1 LYRRGPVK
9 TFFTKSQK
17 PSTLW
22 AMDLLGA
29 MDTFVRVVD
38 AGSLSKA
45 ARALHVTPA
54 AVSRQ
59 LTALEQELGVSL
71 LVRTTRQI
79 AVTEEGRRF
88 YEHAVRTVSE
98 AEEARAAVRADRAVS
113 GLLTV
118 SVPTALGLS
127 LLDLTAAELVAENP
141 GLRIDLR
148 LEDRPV
154 DLLAE
159 GVDVAVR
166 AGLPPPDR
174 TTLVAQALCSGDR
187 VVVAAP
193 SYVRAHGEPRT
204 PAELSKHDA
213 LVHLHAGADLGV
225 WSLGSGTRSTS
236 IEVTGSFRSNAL
248 HTLRNAAVSGAG
260 IALLPWFV
268 VGDDVE
274 ARRLRVLPLGG
285 WAPPSQQVHALV
297 RAEAKMRARVRVF
310 VERARERLT
319 ERLRR
324 PVS

>member
-1 LYRRGPVK
+1 V
-9 TFFTKSQK
+9 
-17 PSTLW
+17 
-22 AMDLLGA
+22 DLLGA

-59 LTALEQELGVSL
+59 LSALEQDLGASL

-79 AVTEEGRRF
+79 SVTEEGRRF
-88 YEHAVRTVSE
+88 YEHAVRTVNE
-98 AEEARAAVRADRAVS
+98 AEEARAAVRADRSVT

-127 LLDLTAAELVAENP
+127 LLDLTAAELIAEHP

-159 GVDVAVR
+159 GVDIAIR
-166 AGLPPPDR
+166 AGLPPPDS
-174 TTLVAQALCSGDR
+174 TALVAQPLCAGDR

-193 SYVRAHGEPRT
+193 SYLRARGEPRT

-213 LVHLHAGADLGV
+213 LVHLHAGPDLGV
-225 WSLGSGTRSTS
+225 WSLTSEERSTA

-268 VGDDVE
+268 VRDDVDT
-274 ARRLRVLPLGG
+274 RRLRVLPLGG
-285 WAPPSQQVHALV
+285 WAPPSQRVHALV
-297 RAEAKMRARVRVF
+297 RAEAKMRARVRLF
-310 VERARERLT
+310 VDRAKDRLAD
-319 ERLRR
+319 RLGR
-324 PVS
+324 PLSQRA